1 MTNGGVTNQE
11 IAALL
16 EEIAALLEQQEA
28 NPFRVRAYRTGA
40 ATVRKQKKPVVTTI
54 TEESADALQEL
65 PGIGEGLAGTIAEYI
80 STGRS
85 RALERLQGEFAP
97 ADLLVRVPG
106 IGEELAG
113 RIVEKLGIETLE
125 ELERA
130 AHDGRLATVEG
141 FGPRRLETVRANL
154 GSILSQAT
162 QRRVRQRTTA
172 SATPTPLPD
181 QPTVAQLLSVDE
193 EYRRRAEADE
203 LNKIAPR
210 RFNPNREAW
219 LPVLHTERE
228 EWEFTA
234 VFSNT
239 ARAHELNATRD
250 WVVIYYR
257 PEGKGQDAEGQNT
270 VVTETSGILV
280 GRRVI
285 RGREEECRYYYT
297 EAAPTHQHD
306 DGVAAQIKDEEAIPF

>member
-1 MTNGGVTNQE
+1 MVNDGMTNQE
-11 IAALL
+11 IAHLL
-16 EEIAALLEQQEA
+16 EEIAALLEQQAA

-40 ATVRKQKKPVVTTI
+40 ATVRKQKAPLTTTI
-54 TEESADALQEL
+54 QTEGVDALQEL
-65 PGIGEGLAGTIAEYI
+65 PGIGEGLAGTIAEYV
-80 STGRS
+80 SSGRS

-113 RIVEKLGIETLE
+113 RIVETLGIETLE

-141 FGPRRLETVRANL
+141 FGPRRVETVRANL

-162 QRRVRQRTTA
+162 QRRVRQRATA
-172 SATPTPLPD
+172 STTPPPAPP

-193 EYRRRAEADE
+193 EYRRRAAADD

-210 RFNPNREAW
+210 RFNPGREAW
-219 LPVLHTERE
+219 LPVLHTERD
-228 EWEFTA
+228 EWECTA

-239 ARAHELNATRD
+239 ARAHELNATHD

-270 VVTETSGILV
+270 VVTETSGRLL
-280 GRRVI
+280 GQRVI
-285 RGREEECRYYYT
+285 RGREDECRQYYAET
-297 EAAPTHQHD
+297 ASAKE
-306 DGVAAQIKDEEAIPF
+306 QIG

>member
-1 MTNGGVTNQE
+1 MSNGSVTNQE

-16 EEIAALLEQQEA
+16 EEIATLLEQQDA

-40 ATVRKQKKPVVTTI
+40 ATVRKAKQPLVTTI
-54 TEESADALQEL
+54 TTEGADALQEL
-65 PGIGEGLAGTIAEYI
+65 PGIGEGLAGAIAEYV

-141 FGPRRLETVRANL
+141 FGPRRIETVRANL

-162 QRRVRQRTTA
+162 QRRVRQRATA
-172 SATPTPLPD
+172 STTPTPPPA

-193 EYRRRAEADE
+193 EYRRRAAADE

-210 RFNPNREAW
+210 RFNPDREAW

-257 PEGKGQDAEGQNT
+257 PEGKGQETEGQNT
-270 VVTETSGILV
+270 VVTETGGLLL
-280 GRRVI
+280 GKRVI
-285 RGREEECRYYYT
+285 RGREEECRHYYT
-297 EAAPTHQHD
+297 EPASPAQQDDKATAQAAD
-306 DGVAAQIKDEEAIPF
+306 DVTIPF

>member
-1 MTNGGVTNQE
+1 MANDGVTNQE
-11 IAALL
+11 VALLL
-16 EEIAALLEQQEA
+16 EEIASLLEQQAA

-40 ATVRKQKKPVVTTI
+40 ATVRKQKKPVMTTI
-54 TEESADALQEL
+54 AEEGADALQEL
-65 PGIGEGLAGTIAEYI
+65 PGIGEGLAATIAEYVN
-80 STGRS
+80 TRRS

-162 QRRVRQRTTA
+162 QRRIRQRATA
-172 SATPTPLPD
+172 GAAPTAPPS
-181 QPTVAQLLSVDE
+181 QPTIAQLLSVDE
-193 EYRRRAEADE
+193 EYRRRAAADD

-219 LPVLHTERE
+219 LPVLHTERDA
-228 EWEFTA
+228 WEFTA

-257 PEGKGQDAEGQNT
+257 PEGKGQDDEGQNT
-270 VVTETSGILV
+270 VVTETGGSLLGK
-280 GRRVI
+280 RVI
-285 RGREEECRYYYT
+285 RGREDECRRYYA
-297 EAAPTHQHD
+297 EPAPAEQVED
-306 DGVAAQIKDEEAIPF
+306 DTTVPF

>member
-1 MTNGGVTNQE
+1 MATKGVTNQE

-16 EEIAALLEQQEA
+16 EEIATLLEQQDA

-40 ATVRKQKKPVVTTI
+40 ATVRKEKKSLATTI
-54 TEESADALQEL
+54 ETEGADALQAL
-65 PGIGEGLAGTIAEYI
+65 PGIGEGLAGTIAEYV

-97 ADLLVRVPG
+97 VDLLVRVPG

-162 QRRVRQRTTA
+162 QRRVRQRATA
-172 SATPTPLPD
+172 GATPPS

-193 EYRRRAEADE
+193 EYRRRTEADE

-219 LPVLHTERE
+219 LPVLHTERD

-250 WVVIYYR
+250 WVVIYDR

-270 VVTETSGILV
+270 VVTETGGPLL
-280 GRRVI
+280 GKRVI
-285 RGREEECRYYYT
+285 RGREDECRHYY
-297 EAAPTHQHD
+297 AQPAPAEFQD
-306 DGVAAQIKDEEAIPF
+306 AGIAVQAEYDAAIPF

>member
-1 MTNGGVTNQE
+1 MATKGVTNQE

-16 EEIAALLEQQEA
+16 EEIATLLEQQDA

-40 ATVRKQKKPVVTTI
+40 ATVRKEKKSLATTI
-54 TEESADALQEL
+54 ETEGADALQAL
-65 PGIGEGLAGTIAEYI
+65 PGIGEGLAGTIAEYV

-97 ADLLVRVPG
+97 VDLLVRIPG

-162 QRRVRQRTTA
+162 QRRVRQRATA
-172 SATPTPLPD
+172 GATPPS

-193 EYRRRAEADE
+193 DCPSPLQPQPRSVVAGSSHRAGRVGIYGG
-203 LNKIAPR
+203 LLQHRPR
-210 RFNPNREAW
+210 P
-219 LPVLHTERE
+219 
-228 EWEFTA
+228 
-234 VFSNT
+234 
-239 ARAHELNATRD
+239 
-250 WVVIYYR
+250 
-257 PEGKGQDAEGQNT
+257 
-270 VVTETSGILV
+270 
-280 GRRVI
+280 
-285 RGREEECRYYYT
+285 
-297 EAAPTHQHD
+297 
-306 DGVAAQIKDEEAIPF
+306 